1 MSESPPPANKE
12 EASLNRRL
20 RHWSAALLP
29 ALFLTYGTTLVGESV
44 AERAFITHQNLATDA
59 RTVHQMTTVQQSVY
73 RVAPNSVAL
82 SAEPL
87 QASLAP
93 AAGGAA
99 ASAAASTAASG
110 AASSVAYAQAGAMVG
125 AAELSDREK
134 ADQFL
139 ERRKQELVALSQQ
152 HQGASAVAAE
162 RQQWFAYAQSIILL
176 GLGMAFWGVLYRSMN
191 MLHAS
196 TAAGVIG
203 LLLTA
208 NAYWLFVQF

>member
-12 EASLNRRL
+12 HATLNRRL
-20 RHWSAALLP
+20 RLWSAALLP
-29 ALFLTYGTTLVGESV
+29 ALFMSYGTTLVGESV

-73 RVAPNSVAL
+73 RVSPDAVTL
-82 SAEPL
+82 SGEHL
-87 QASLAP
+87 QAGLMSATGS
-93 AAGGAA
+93 AT
-99 ASAAASTAASG
+99 ASAAASSAG
-110 AASSVAYAQAGAMVG
+110 AAIAYARAGAMVG

-134 ADQFL
+134 ADLFL

-162 RQQWFAYAQSIILL
+162 RQQWFVYAQSVILL
-176 GLGMAFWGVLYRSMN
+176 GLGMAFWGVLYRSMK

-196 TAAGVIG
+196 TAAGILG

-208 NAYWLFVQF
+208 NGYWLFVQI

>member
-1 MSESPPPANKE
+1 
-12 EASLNRRL
+12 
-20 RHWSAALLP
+20 
-29 ALFLTYGTTLVGESV
+29 
-44 AERAFITHQNLATDA
+44 
-59 RTVHQMTTVQQSVY
+59 
-73 RVAPNSVAL
+73 
-82 SAEPL
+82 
-87 QASLAP
+87 
-93 AAGGAA
+93 
-99 ASAAASTAASG
+99 
-110 AASSVAYAQAGAMVG
+110 MVS

-139 ERRKQELVALSQQ
+139 ERRKQELVSLSQQ

-162 RQQWFAYAQSIILL
+162 RQQWFSYAQSIILL

-196 TAAGVIG
+196 TAAGLVG